1 MQKETIA
8 KYIAVAV
15 ILVALGVIVTHM
27 ETKKEKKTKSN
38 YCGCG
43 KY

>member
-8 KYIAVAV
+8 KYIAAAV
-15 ILVALGVIVTHM
+15 ILLALGALITHM
-27 ETKKEKKTKSN
+27 DTKKEKKTKSN

-43 KY
+43 K